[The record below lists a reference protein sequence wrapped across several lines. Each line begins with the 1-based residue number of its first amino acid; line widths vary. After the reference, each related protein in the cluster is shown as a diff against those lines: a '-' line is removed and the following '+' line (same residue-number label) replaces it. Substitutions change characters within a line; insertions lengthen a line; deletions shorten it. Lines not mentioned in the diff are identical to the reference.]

1 MAGLRYD
8 PNKPAANHRAMQ
20 ERFEAVTLCGKN
32 RGPHDY
38 IPTFWREWDEVK
50 DGKPTGHRMRSVA
63 EFMCRVC
70 FTRVEI
76 DTLLKNFSR
85 AEL

>member
-1 MAGLRYD
+1 MAMRYD

-20 ERFEAVTLCGKN
+20 ERYEAVTLCGKN

-38 IPTFWREWDEVK
+38 VATFWKEWDELDK
-50 DGKPTGHRMRSVA
+50 AGKPTGYRLKSVA
-63 EFMCRVC
+63 EFMCRTC

-76 DTLLKNFSR
+76 DTLLKNFPK